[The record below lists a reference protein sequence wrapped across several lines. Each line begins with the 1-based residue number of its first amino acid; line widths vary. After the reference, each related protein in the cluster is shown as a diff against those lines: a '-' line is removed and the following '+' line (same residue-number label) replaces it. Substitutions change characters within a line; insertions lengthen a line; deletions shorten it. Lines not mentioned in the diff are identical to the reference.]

1 MKVLISENVTLFHEV
16 TMSDELDVETVLTKA
31 NQLKKRCDTGGDAIK
46 IILGTYKNKFGE
58 YYDYKIVTYSSEF
71 DELICESIVD

>member
-46 IILGTYKNKFGE
+46 IILETYKNKFGE
-58 YYDYKIVTYSSEF
+58 DYDYKIVTYSSEF
-71 DELICESIVD
+71 DELICENIVD